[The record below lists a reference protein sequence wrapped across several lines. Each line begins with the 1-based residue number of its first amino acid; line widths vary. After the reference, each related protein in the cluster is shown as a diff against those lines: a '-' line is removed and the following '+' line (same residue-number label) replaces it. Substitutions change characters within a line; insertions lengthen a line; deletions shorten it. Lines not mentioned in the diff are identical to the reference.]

1 MNYLRDISLIY
12 SSMHSMILFFIL
24 FDSKYPRKK
33 MLTLSLSFM
42 GPVILINFILVY
54 YLGFESMGTLLL
66 LTCSLPSLIFFWFL
80 AKYKG
85 GRFIFTFCL
94 ADTLVLELIYITG
107 ILGHYLENTDL
118 FLFFSRLLLF
128 PAIEILFYLYL
139 RPMYFDL
146 QQKIQKGWYT
156 FSSISLIF
164 YVLISLLAN
173 QPTFIAERQDDL
185 PGFILLCILIP
196 LLYIHFF
203 TTLRYQQKNYEI
215 SARENILQLQVEN
228 MKQRMEE
235 FHLANQNF
243 RMERHNFRHKL
254 QTIIGLIDKEQYQEL
269 HYLVEQYNEAV
280 QDTQVKCYCSHPILD
295 SALSSYLNKAVK
307 KNIAVTTKL
316 DFPDILPVNEAE
328 LATVFA
334 NALENAI
341 HACDS
346 IETSRKQIDIKVLST
361 PGFMLQIRNSFNGV
375 ISFDKNNIPI
385 TSREGH
391 GFGTRSI
398 VAFCEKYNAFYSF
411 KADGELFSL
420 QIMCNTSSDKS
431 V

>member
-33 MLTLSLSFM
+33 MLTLNLSFM
-42 GPVILINFILVY
+42 GPIILINFILVY

-185 PGFILLCILIP
+185 PAFILLCILIP

-215 SARENILQLQVEN
+215 SARENILRLQVEH

-235 FHLANQNF
+235 FHSANQNF

-254 QTIIGLIDKEQYQEL
+254 QTIIGLIDKKQYQEL
-269 HYLVEQYNEAV
+269 HYLVEQYNEAI
-280 QDTQVKCYCSHPILD
+280 QDTQVKRYCSHPILD

-307 KNIAVTTKL
+307 KNIWL
-316 DFPDILPVNEAE
+316 CQFIFLW
-328 LATVFA
+328 L
-334 NALENAI
+334 I
-341 HACDS
+341 
-346 IETSRKQIDIKVLST
+346 Q
-361 PGFMLQIRNSFNGV
+361 V
-375 ISFDKNNIPI
+375 ISD
-385 TSREGH
+385 
-391 GFGTRSI
+391 
-398 VAFCEKYNAFYSF
+398 
-411 KADGELFSL
+411 D
-420 QIMCNTSSDKS
+420 
-431 V
+431 